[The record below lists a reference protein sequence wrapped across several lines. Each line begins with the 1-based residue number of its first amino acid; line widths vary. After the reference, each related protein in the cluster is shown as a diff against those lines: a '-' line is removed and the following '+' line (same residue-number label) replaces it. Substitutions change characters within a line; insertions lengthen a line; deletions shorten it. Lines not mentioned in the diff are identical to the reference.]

1 MGATQSLMH
10 SCTCLLPR
18 THILTSY
25 LLAVGRR
32 AAADAAAAPPEAAAQ
47 AAGGGGARARGG
59 GGGAQ
64 GEGEEEEEE
73 EGETHYNRIVAMN
86 STTMELELSIH
97 PFFRGPRRLCT

>member
-1 MGATQSLMH
+1 M
-10 SCTCLLPR
+10 
-18 THILTSY
+18 
-25 LLAVGRR
+25 GRR

-73 EGETHYNRIVAMN
+73 EGETHYNRIVAMD
-86 STTMELELSIH
+86 STTMELERQYSS
-97 PFFRGPRRLCT
+97 FFRGPRRAVHLETTVNCTDYSNQYGYP